1 MPGMLDQR
9 EAFVLRAAELLHAYG
24 TPAPRS
30 EGMLRQ
36 LMTRLG
42 VEGDVSVTPTALMF
56 TLGDGGSCH
65 SMLRRVEPGEVDLG
79 RLVIIGEIL
88 RALES
93 GDIDLGTAAHRLE
106 ELHRAPP
113 RSPRWAVVLGFG
125 AVSASATIGFGGGL
139 LETAVATA
147 IGLLTGLLSIL
158 LVPRPRLAPVFEP
171 MAAFVASACSYI
183 LSRTVAPHADDVVTL
198 ASLIVLVPGLS
209 FTVGMVELA
218 SRHWS
223 SGTARLAGA
232 AVTFLTLA
240 FGVALGRVAAVGI
253 LGGGEA
259 PAAISVAPPTWA
271 VPVALVLGSI
281 GFAILFQARA
291 RELAVILGAGAV
303 AMLGAKIGVS
313 MLGPELGGFVGA
325 LAVGLFANAYSN
337 LAHRPSLVAS
347 MPGILLLVPGSIGYR
362 ALGLFVA
369 HDVTG
374 GLETAFATVLV
385 AIALVGGLLVANAIL
400 PPRTSL

>member
-1 MPGMLDQR
+1 MLDQR

-24 TPAPRS
+24 TPAPRC

-36 LMTRLG
+36 LMSRLG
-42 VEGDVSVTPTALMF
+42 VEGDVSVAPTALMF

-65 SMLRRVEPGEVDLG
+65 SLLRRVEPGEVDLG
-79 RLVIIGEIL
+79 RLVGIGEIL

-93 GDIDLGTAAHRLE
+93 GDVDLGTAARRME
-106 ELHRAPP
+106 ELHAAPP
-113 RSPRWAVVLGFG
+113 RSPRWAVPLGFG
-125 AVSASATIGFGGGL
+125 AVSASATIVFGGGL
-139 LETAVATA
+139 VETIVATT
-147 IGLLTGLLSIL
+147 IGLLTGFLSIL

-171 MAAFVASACSYI
+171 VAAFVASASAYVV
-183 LSRTVAPHADDVVTL
+183 SRTIAPHADDVVTL

-218 SRHWS
+218 SRHWI

-232 AVTFLTLA
+232 GVTFLTLA
-240 FGVALGRVAAVGI
+240 FGVALGRVAAAGL
-253 LGGGEA
+253 LGEGDA
-259 PAAISVAPPTWA
+259 PAALAVEPPAWSVPT
-271 VPVALVLGSI
+271 ALVIGSI

-291 RELAVILGAGAV
+291 RELGVILGAGAV
-303 AMLGAKIGVS
+303 AMLGAKLGVS

-325 LAVGLFANAYSN
+325 LAVGLFANAYSTITT
-337 LAHRPSLVAS
+337 RPSLVAT

>member
-1 MPGMLDQR
+1 MGAMLDQR

-24 TPAPRS
+24 TPAPRC

-42 VEGDVSVTPTALMF
+42 VEGDVSVTPTALLF

-79 RLVIIGEIL
+79 RLVIIGDIL
-88 RALES
+88 RHLES
-93 GDIDLGTAAHRLE
+93 GDIDLGTAALRLE
-106 ELHRAPP
+106 ELRKAPP

-125 AVSASATIGFGGGL
+125 AVSASSTIVFGGGL
-139 LETAVATA
+139 VESAVATT

-171 MAAFVASACSYI
+171 VAAFVASASAYV
-183 LSRTVAPHADDVVTL
+183 LSRTIVPHADDVVTL

-218 SRHWS
+218 SRHWI

-232 AVTFLTLA
+232 GVTFLTLA
-240 FGVALGRVAAVGI
+240 FGVALGRVAAARL
-253 LGGGEA
+253 LGAGEA
-259 PAAISVAPPTWA
+259 PAAIPFEAPTWA
-271 VPVALVLGSI
+271 VPAALVLASI
-281 GFAILFQARA
+281 GFTILFQARA

-303 AMLGAKIGVS
+303 AMVGAKIGVA

-337 LAHRPSLVAS
+337 LAGRPSLVAT

-362 ALGLFVA
+362 ALDLFVA

-374 GLETAFATVLV
+374 GLQTAFATLLV
-385 AIALVGGLLVANAIL
+385 AIALVGGLLIANAIL